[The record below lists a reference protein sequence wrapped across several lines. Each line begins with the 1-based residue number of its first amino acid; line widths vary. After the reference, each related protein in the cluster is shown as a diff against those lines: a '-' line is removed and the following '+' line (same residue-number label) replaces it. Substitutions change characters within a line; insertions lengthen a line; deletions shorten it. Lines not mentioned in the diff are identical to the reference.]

1 MSTDTP
7 VTAGSEAVFF
17 SVLMLYMEYGNI
29 SIDRNVKFLFHKSQ
43 KYVMLVA
50 VNMTLRL
57 IARYIA
63 VRFFVCRSSEE
74 SAEWGC
80 MFTQQKSEI

>member
-1 MSTDTP
+1 
-7 VTAGSEAVFF
+7 
-17 SVLMLYMEYGNI
+17 
-29 SIDRNVKFLFHKSQ
+29 
-43 KYVMLVA
+43 MLVA

-74 SAEWGC
+74 SGRMGLYVHTAEVRN
-80 MFTQQKSEI
+80 MIRADNFFIVHYLSEISICS

>member
-1 MSTDTP
+1 MNSNKIFPLT
-7 VTAGSEAVFF
+7 E
-17 SVLMLYMEYGNI
+17 MLSFY
-29 SIDRNVKFLFHKSQ
+29 SINRK

-63 VRFFVCRSSEE
+63 VRFLSAGHLKNL
-74 SAEWGC
+74 AEWGLYVHTAEVRN
-80 MFTQQKSEI
+80 MIRG

>member
-1 MSTDTP
+1 
-7 VTAGSEAVFF
+7 
-17 SVLMLYMEYGNI
+17 
-29 SIDRNVKFLFHKSQ
+29 
-43 KYVMLVA
+43 MLVA

-74 SAEWGC
+74 SGRMGLYVHTAEVRNILEDS
-80 MFTQQKSEI
+80 T

>member
-1 MSTDTP
+1 
-7 VTAGSEAVFF
+7 
-17 SVLMLYMEYGNI
+17 
-29 SIDRNVKFLFHKSQ
+29 
-43 KYVMLVA
+43 MLVA

-63 VRFFVCRSSEE
+63 VRFLFAGHLKNL
-74 SAEWGC
+74 AECGC

>member
-1 MSTDTP
+1 
-7 VTAGSEAVFF
+7 
-17 SVLMLYMEYGNI
+17 
-29 SIDRNVKFLFHKSQ
+29 
-43 KYVMLVA
+43 MLVA

-57 IARYIA
+57 IACYIA

>member
-1 MSTDTP
+1 
-7 VTAGSEAVFF
+7 
-17 SVLMLYMEYGNI
+17 MLI
-29 SIDRNVKFLFHKSQ
+29 
-43 KYVMLVA
+43 A

-63 VRFFVCRSSEE
+63 VRFFVCRSSLKNL
-74 SAEWGC
+74 AEWGC

>member
-1 MSTDTP
+1 
-7 VTAGSEAVFF
+7 
-17 SVLMLYMEYGNI
+17 
-29 SIDRNVKFLFHKSQ
+29 
-43 KYVMLVA
+43 MLVA

-74 SAEWGC
+74 SGRMVLYVHTAEVRNMIRG
-80 MFTQQKSEI
+80 

>member
-1 MSTDTP
+1 MNSNKIFPLT
-7 VTAGSEAVFF
+7 E
-17 SVLMLYMEYGNI
+17 MLSFY
-29 SIDRNVKFLFHKSQ
+29 SINRKNML
-43 KYVMLVA
+43 MLVA

-63 VRFFVCRSSEE
+63 VRFLSAGHLKNL
-74 SAEWGC
+74 AEWGC

>member
-1 MSTDTP
+1 
-7 VTAGSEAVFF
+7 
-17 SVLMLYMEYGNI
+17 
-29 SIDRNVKFLFHKSQ
+29 
-43 KYVMLVA
+43 MLVA

-74 SAEWGC
+74 SGRMGVVC
-80 MFTQQKSEI
+80 SHSRSQKYD

>member
-1 MSTDTP
+1 
-7 VTAGSEAVFF
+7 
-17 SVLMLYMEYGNI
+17 
-29 SIDRNVKFLFHKSQ
+29 
-43 KYVMLVA
+43 MLVA

-74 SAEWGC
+74 SGRMGLYVHTA
-80 MFTQQKSEI
+80 KSEIMLEDST

>member
-1 MSTDTP
+1 
-7 VTAGSEAVFF
+7 
-17 SVLMLYMEYGNI
+17 
-29 SIDRNVKFLFHKSQ
+29 
-43 KYVMLVA
+43 MLVA

-63 VRFFVCRSSEE
+63 VRFL
-74 SAEWGC
+74 SAGHLKNLAGRGC